1 MLIGLTVAL
10 AWSISSHRSYT
21 LFTSGNFSRSWQS
34 WGLNNVHGLALNLL
48 LTFFFLAIGIELA
61 RELQSGVLRSWSTIA
76 TPLFGAIGGMAFTA
90 VPLLLVGSLTRTQF
104 LIHGWGIPMATDIAL
119 TLGTL
124 SLLGTRVPSSLR
136 LFVLTLAVLDDIGSV
151 IALGFV
157 RPLQLTHWLIA
168 LVSIIVAVGAVALWR
183 KGHPSALWLALGAT
197 WIAFQRLGIEPA
209 LAGAV
214 IGVFAVN
221 SRSTFQLERRLSILS
236 SYVILPLFALV
247 ATGITLSSQVL
258 THQSLRVLLAVALVR
273 LIGKALGI
281 SAGVRLSMVFG
292 ASRPHELR
300 GLTLTGT
307 GLLCA
312 IGFTVPLVFASAVTK
327 TGGAN
332 YNAVT
337 MGLLGAS
344 LIGGVAGLFFVRLGL
359 KRHPDLRG
367 N

>member
-1 MLIGLTVAL
+1 M
-10 AWSISSHRSYT
+10 
-21 LFTSGNFSRSWQS
+21 
-34 WGLNNVHGLALNLL
+34 
-48 LTFFFLAIGIELA
+48 
-61 RELQSGVLRSWSTIA
+61 
-76 TPLFGAIGGMAFTA
+76 
-90 VPLLLVGSLTRTQF
+90 
-104 LIHGWGIPMATDIAL
+104 
-119 TLGTL
+119 
-124 SLLGTRVPSSLR
+124 
-136 LFVLTLAVLDDIGSV
+136 
-151 IALGFV
+151 
-157 RPLQLTHWLIA
+157 
-168 LVSIIVAVGAVALWR
+168 
-183 KGHPSALWLALGAT
+183 
-197 WIAFQRLGIEPA
+197 GIEPA

-273 LIGKALGI
+273 LIGKVLGI

-300 GLTLTGT
+300 GLTLAGT

-327 TGGAN
+327 TCGAN

>member
-1 MLIGLTVAL
+1 
-10 AWSISSHRSYT
+10 
-21 LFTSGNFSRSWQS
+21 
-34 WGLNNVHGLALNLL
+34 
-48 LTFFFLAIGIELA
+48 
-61 RELQSGVLRSWSTIA
+61 
-76 TPLFGAIGGMAFTA
+76 
-90 VPLLLVGSLTRTQF
+90 
-104 LIHGWGIPMATDIAL
+104 
-119 TLGTL
+119 
-124 SLLGTRVPSSLR
+124 
-136 LFVLTLAVLDDIGSV
+136 
-151 IALGFV
+151 
-157 RPLQLTHWLIA
+157 
-168 LVSIIVAVGAVALWR
+168 
-183 KGHPSALWLALGAT
+183 
-197 WIAFQRLGIEPA
+197 
-209 LAGAV
+209 
-214 IGVFAVN
+214 
-221 SRSTFQLERRLSILS
+221 
-236 SYVILPLFALV
+236 
-247 ATGITLSSQVL
+247 
-258 THQSLRVLLAVALVR
+258 
-273 LIGKALGI
+273 LIGKVLGI